1 MLNPKKIGAFIQELR
16 TNKNL
21 TQSELGGRLSVSYQA
36 VSKWERGEAVPDT
49 AVLLDLAN
57 VLVYRWSFYKF

>member
-21 TQSELGGRLSVSYQA
+21 TQGELGGRLSVSYQA
-36 VSKWERGEAVPDT
+36 VSKWEGGEAVPDT

-57 VLVYRWSFYKF
+57 VLVYR